1 MCRNFTGGFLRG
13 AVTTSDND
21 EWLISVKDT
30 KFPSVRP
37 QTVDATKMYRN
48 MGTAPSQTA
57 HALIPLF
64 QYLSSPGRFN
74 LFALAPVA
82 RIMASAVSN
91 SSSPGAHS
99 RQYLKGRTDRSK
111 REIVSVM
118 TVVPN
123 RTDCARNFS
132 IISGPKIPSGKP
144 G

>member
-13 AVTTSDND
+13 AVAASNND
-21 EWLISVKDT
+21 EWLISVQEI

-37 QTVDATKMYRN
+37 QTMDATKTCRN

-82 RIMASAVSN
+82 RMTASAVSN

-99 RQYLKGRTDRSK
+99 RQYLKGRTDRSR
-111 REIVSVM
+111 REMVSVM
-118 TVVPN
+118 IVVPN
-123 RTDCARNFS
+123 RTDCERNFS